1 LGCFILESIQ
11 KFDIRLCIMY
21 TFVVPA
27 ARSHLVLFLNYHS
40 LQKAIDLVL
49 MFMCADVYSTKPMYD
64 FYDNLIII

>member
-1 LGCFILESIQ
+1 
-11 KFDIRLCIMY
+11 MY

-40 LQKAIDLVL
+40 LQKEKAIDLVL